1 MKLSHGLL
9 VGALLA
15 VSLVAGISV
24 NKQLNAPKLPDFTT
38 AHILPNAVTLPAF
51 NLGEAQAFSNDQLK
65 DKWSLVFFG
74 YGSCPDVC
82 PTELYN
88 LNNVAKQMTEAGK
101 VMPQVVF
108 ISVDPKRDSN
118 DMLSGYAK
126 FYNDDFIGI
135 TGESSEID
143 KLVNK
148 FGVIY
153 QKTFLATNG
162 EYVSVPYNA
171 PLPADQADTYL
182 INHSSRVYLVN
193 PEGDYV
199 AAFAPPHSAEKMA
212 ADLVKL

>member
-1 MKLSHGLL
+1 MKLSRGIL
-9 VGALLA
+9 VGALFT
-15 VSLVAGISV
+15 VSLVAGITV
-24 NKQLNAPKLPDFTT
+24 NKMLNTPKLPDFTT
-38 AHILPNAVTLPAF
+38 AYILPEAVTLPTF
-51 NLGEAQAFSNDQLK
+51 NLGDTQQFTNSQFK

-88 LNNVAKQMTEAGK
+88 LNNVSKQMADAGK

-118 DMLSGYAK
+118 DMLGGYAK

-143 KLVNK
+143 KLTQK

-162 EYVSVPYNA
+162 EYVSVPYSA

-199 AAFAPPHSAEKMA
+199 AAFAPPHSAKKIAE
-212 ADLVKL
+212 DLVKL